1 MTTSPPDMKVRL
13 SAELRKQVEEAART
27 NNRTLNSEIVSRL
40 ERSFSDNGMVINRDN
55 PQSVEVS
62 ALWKAVEDLSAKV
75 GSLQKLELEVQFLRE
90 KVDGLKGKPVKL
102 RDVKVVAS
110 NTK

>member
-1 MTTSPPDMKVRL
+1 MKVRL

-27 NNRTLNSEIVSRL
+27 SNRTLNSEIVSRL
-40 ERSFSDNGMVINRDN
+40 ERSFADSSMVIHRDA

-62 ALWKAVEDLSAKV
+62 ALWKAIEDLNTKV
-75 GSLQKLELEVQFLRE
+75 ASLQKLELEVQSLR
-90 KVDGLKGKPVKL
+90 KQVDGLKGKPVKL
-102 RDVKVVAS
+102 RDLKVVPS

>member
-1 MTTSPPDMKVRL
+1 MTANPPDMKVRL
-13 SAELRKQVEEAART
+13 SAELRKMVEEAARS

-40 ERSFSDNGMVINRDN
+40 ERSFADSGMVIHRDA

-62 ALWKAVEDLSAKV
+62 ALWKAVEDLSAKM
-75 GSLQKLELEVQFLRE
+75 GSLQKLELEVQSLRE
-90 KVDGLKGKPVKL
+90 KMDNLKGKPVKL
-102 RDVKVVAS
+102 RNVKVVAS

>member
-1 MTTSPPDMKVRL
+1 MTTNPPDMKVRL

-40 ERSFSDNGMVINRDN
+40 ERSFADSGMVIHRNT

-62 ALWKAVEDLSAKV
+62 ALWKAIEELNTMV
-75 GSLQKLELEVQFLRE
+75 GSVQKLELEVQSLRE
-90 KVDGLKGKPVKL
+90 KVDNLKGKPVRL